1 MAAPEPD
8 PNGSPARGH
17 HGAPDPLTWEP
28 VDGAGPDA
36 PAAGLTL
43 PAASTALTDFLD
55 TETLQQVQDAFSSL
69 TGLRCR
75 IVDAAGASLTRP
87 TDPEL
92 AGQAD
97 AVMEQLLHDE
107 ILEVTTGTFH
117 APIVVEQQQLG
128 SIVVQTEPLQ
138 VPEPADTPASDDGTR
153 AGPDPDADASQSAAR
168 GGPGH
173 AAAIRFLF
181 LTANSIARLC
191 HQTHQ
196 ARYHLRELRALYRV
210 TTTLSASNDL
220 QEILDTAARTVAE
233 VLDVDAVV
241 IRLLEDGP
249 DGPAL
254 NRRANFGLSESYIHR
269 NSLLVNRS
277 EFYGR
282 IIRGEAITIEDL
294 PNDPRTYY
302 PELAREEGL
311 TSMLAVGMVDR
322 GQPIGAM
329 QAYTLARRRHSRE
342 EVKLAQAVA
351 QLLAAAIAKARLE
364 SDRQKNAA
372 MVRQLGLAADVQQ
385 RMLPRHSPAAQGV
398 DIAAR
403 YLPSYR
409 LSGDFYDFIAL
420 GDGHIGLAIGDVAGK
435 GIAASLLMASVRA
448 SLRAYAHDLF
458 HLDQIIRRVN
468 VALNRDTL
476 VNEFVTLW
484 YGTLDPR
491 SRRLTYCN
499 AGHEPPLLIRGGTCI
514 PLDIGG
520 MIAGI
525 DPAQQYD
532 KGVIDLLPGDLL
544 LLYTDGLPDAM
555 SPDDERFGRTRT
567 EALLRELAAE
577 SHLSAAQTLQR
588 IVERLRQHRAGR
600 RATDDTTLVALR
612 VHAHA

>member
-1 MAAPEPD
+1 MPDANAGPAPD
-8 PNGSPARGH
+8 P
-17 HGAPDPLTWEP
+17 APPSPLTWEP
-28 VDGAGPDA
+28 VDGAGRDA
-36 PAAGLTL
+36 SEPGLAL
-43 PAASTALTDFLD
+43 PAASNALTDFLD
-55 TETLQQVQDAFSSL
+55 TDTLQQVQDAFSSL

-75 IVDAAGASLTRP
+75 IVDAAGQTLTRP
-87 TDPEL
+87 TDPDQ
-92 AGQAD
+92 ADQAD
-97 AVMEQLLHDE
+97 AVMEQLLHEE

-117 APIVVEQQQLG
+117 APIIVEQQQLG
-128 SIVVQTEPLQ
+128 SIVV
-138 VPEPADTPASDDGTR
+138 DTPKPEAEAPGAPSPPKQG
-153 AGPDPDADASQSAAR
+153 AAR
-168 GGPGH
+168 H

-196 ARYHLRELRALYRV
+196 ARYHLRELRALYKL
-210 TTTLSASNDL
+210 TTTLSASDDL
-220 QEILDTAARTVAE
+220 QEVLDTAARTVAE

-249 DGPAL
+249 EGQEL
-254 NRRANFGLSESYIHR
+254 RRRANFGLSESYVNR
-269 NSLLVNRS
+269 DSLLVNRS
-277 EFYGR
+277 EFYGQV
-282 IIRGEAITIEDL
+282 IRGETMTIEDL
-294 PNDPRTYY
+294 PEDPRTYY
-302 PELAREEGL
+302 PQLAREEGL
-311 TSMLAVGMVDR
+311 ASMLAVGMVDQ

-329 QAYTLARRRHSRE
+329 QAYTLTRRRHSRE
-342 EVKLAQAVA
+342 EIKLARAVA

-372 MVRQLGLAADVQQ
+372 MVRQLGLAADVQR
-385 RMLPRHSPAAQGV
+385 RMLPRREPTAEGV

-409 LSGDFYDFIAL
+409 LSGDFYDFITL
-420 GDGHIGLAIGDVAGK
+420 GDGNIGLAIGDVAGK

-484 YGTLDPR
+484 YGTLNPR
-491 SRRLTYCN
+491 TRRLTYCN
-499 AGHEPPLLIRGGTCI
+499 AGHEPPLLIRHGNCI

-520 MIAGI
+520 MIVGI

-532 KGVIDLLPGDLL
+532 KGVIDLIPGDLL

-567 EALLRELAAE
+567 EDLLHELAADP
-577 SHLSAAQTLQR
+577 HLSATDTLQR
-588 IVERLRQHRAGR
+588 ITDALHRHRDGR

-612 VHAHA
+612 MS